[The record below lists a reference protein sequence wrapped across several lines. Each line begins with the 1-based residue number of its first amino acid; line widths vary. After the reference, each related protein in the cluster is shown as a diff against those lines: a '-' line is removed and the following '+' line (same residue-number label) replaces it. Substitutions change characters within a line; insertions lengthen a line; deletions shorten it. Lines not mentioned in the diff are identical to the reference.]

1 MDLHANRFSPGG
13 GLNFRLDYASTAG
26 IRAVFPATEGKT
38 TKFPPAIDSRRGPC
52 IMRGIPRMLTLLKIR
67 NLALVDELA
76 WELGPGLIGVTGE
89 TGAGKSVIVGALKL
103 VLGERADKS
112 LIRTGED
119 SCSVEA
125 VFELSDPREINAI
138 LEDGGLEAC
147 DDTQLIVRR
156 VIGQTANRQFVN
168 DSPVTLALLK
178 RLGEHL
184 VDLHGPHDHQSLL
197 STERQLAMLDAY
209 AGAEAAHATYREH
222 HRAWRAKATELDE
235 LRHAENASE
244 QEIELLR
251 YQIQEI
257 EAAQLKAEDEQE
269 LEDRWRRAS
278 NSTRLVETAANAA
291 AALGGDD
298 GILTRLADVQRLVR
312 DLEKLDPSIRE
323 QTASLETAVLELQ
336 DLESN
341 LADYVEELDINPAEA
356 AALEER
362 VNLIESL
369 KRKYGPTL
377 ADVIARRDSAAARLD
392 TIENRGEKLET
403 LERELAA
410 CRATLDASGKAL
422 TTVRRKAAPKLAK
435 EISIQLKDLGFKQS
449 SFEAPLHALSDPA
462 PQGFESIEF
471 QFGPNPGEPLLPLR
485 QIASSGEISRVM
497 LAVKSALADQ
507 DATPLMVFDEI
518 DANVGGEVARAV
530 GRKMAALGTRHQVV
544 AITHFPQVAAT
555 ASLHFVVEKEIS
567 GGRTRSRLFPVNGET
582 RIQELVR
589 MLGGGGEQ
597 ARAMAA
603 SLLSAT

>member
-1 MDLHANRFSPGG
+1 
-13 GLNFRLDYASTAG
+13 
-26 IRAVFPATEGKT
+26 
-38 TKFPPAIDSRRGPC
+38 
-52 IMRGIPRMLTLLKIR
+52 MLTLLKIR

-76 WELGPGLIGVTGE
+76 WELGSGLISVTGE

-103 VLGERADKS
+103 VLGERAEKN

-119 SCSVEA
+119 ACSVEA
-125 VFELSDPREINAI
+125 VFELKDAREINAI
-138 LEDGGLEAC
+138 LADGGLNPC
-147 DDTQLIVRR
+147 DDTQLIIRR
-156 VIGQTANRQFVN
+156 VIGQSVNRQFIN
-168 DSPVTLALLK
+168 DSPVTLNLLK

-209 AGAEAAHATYREH
+209 AGADAAVSTYRDAY
-222 HRAWRAKATELDE
+222 RAWRTKATELE
-235 LRHAENASE
+235 EIRHAENASE
-244 QEIELLR
+244 QELDLLR
-251 YQIQEI
+251 YQLQEI
-257 EAAQLKAEDEQE
+257 DSANLKPEDEHV

-278 NSTRLVETAANAA
+278 NASRLVEAAA
-291 AALGGDD
+291 AALNALNGED
-298 GILTRLADVQRLVR
+298 GILQRLGEVQRLVR
-312 DLEKLDPSIRE
+312 ELEKLDPSIRE
-323 QTASLETAVLELQ
+323 RTASLETACLELQ
-336 DLESN
+336 DLERN
-341 LADYVEELDINPAEA
+341 LDDYAGELDIDPAEA
-356 AALEER
+356 ASLEER

-369 KRKYGPTL
+369 KRKYGPSL
-377 ADVIARRDSAAARLD
+377 ADVLARRDAAAARLD
-392 TIENRGEKLET
+392 TIENRT
-403 LERELAA
+403 ERLAALAAELSA
-410 CRATLDASGKAL
+410 CRAALDAGGKSL
-422 TTVRRKAAPKLAK
+422 GTLRKKAAPKLAK
-435 EISIQLKDLGFKQS
+435 EISSQLKDLGFKQS
-449 SFEAPLHALSDPA
+449 SFEAPLKSLTEPG
-462 PQGFESIEF
+462 PQGLEAIEF

-555 ASLHFVVEKEIS
+555 ATHHFVVEKEVS
-567 GGRTRSRLFPVNGET
+567 GGRTRSRLFPVSGET

-603 SLLSAT
+603 SLLSPID

>member
-1 MDLHANRFSPGG
+1 
-13 GLNFRLDYASTAG
+13 
-26 IRAVFPATEGKT
+26 
-38 TKFPPAIDSRRGPC
+38 
-52 IMRGIPRMLTLLKIR
+52 MLTLLKIR
-67 NLALVDELA
+67 NLALVDELV

-89 TGAGKSVIVGALKL
+89 TGAGKSIIVGALKL
-103 VLGERADKS
+103 VLGERADKN

-119 SCSVEA
+119 ACSVEA
-125 VFELSDPREINAI
+125 VFELRDPGEINAI
-138 LEDGGLEAC
+138 LEDGGLPPC
-147 DDTQLIVRR
+147 DETQLIVRR

-209 AGAEAAHATYREH
+209 AGAEAAHAAYRDH
-222 HRAWRAKATELDE
+222 HRTWRTKTGELEE

-244 QEIELLR
+244 QELELLR
-251 YQIQEI
+251 YQLEEI
-257 EAAQLKAEDEQE
+257 TAANLNPADEQD

-278 NSTRLVETAANAA
+278 NATRLLESAAGAS
-291 AALGGDD
+291 AALTGEA
-298 GILTRLADVQRLVR
+298 GILERLTEVQRLVR
-312 DLEKLDPSIRE
+312 ELEKLDPSVRE
-323 QTASLETAVLELQ
+323 HTASLESAVLELQ
-336 DLESN
+336 DLERN
-341 LADYVEELDINPAEA
+341 LADYAEELDIDPVEA

-362 VNLIESL
+362 VNLLESL
-369 KRKYGPTL
+369 KRKYGATL
-377 ADVIARRDSAAARLD
+377 GDVLARRDAAAARLD
-392 TIENRGEKLET
+392 TIENRGEKLAV

-410 CRATLDASGKAL
+410 CRTGLDAAAKTL
-422 TTVRRKAAPKLAK
+422 TTTRRKAAPKLAR
-435 EISIQLKDLGFKQS
+435 EISSQLKDLGFQQA
-449 SFEAPLHALSDPA
+449 SFEAPLQALADPGA
-462 PQGFESIEF
+462 QGMESIEF

-518 DANVGGEVARAV
+518 DANVGGEIARAV

-555 ASLHFVVEKEIS
+555 ATHHFVVEKEVS
-567 GGRTRSRLFPVNGET
+567 GGRTRSRLFAVSGES
-582 RIQELVR
+582 RILELVR
-589 MLGGGGEQ
+589 MLGGGGQQ

-603 SLLSAT
+603 SLLSPLGE

>member
-1 MDLHANRFSPGG
+1 
-13 GLNFRLDYASTAG
+13 
-26 IRAVFPATEGKT
+26 
-38 TKFPPAIDSRRGPC
+38 
-52 IMRGIPRMLTLLKIR
+52 MRGIPRMLTLLKIR
-67 NLALVDELA
+67 NLALVDELV

-119 SCSVEA
+119 QCAVEA
-125 VFELSDPREINAI
+125 VFELKDARDINAI
-138 LEDGGLEAC
+138 LTDGGLDPCE
-147 DDTQLIVRR
+147 DTQLIVRR

-197 STERQLAMLDAY
+197 STERQLSMLDAY
-209 AGAEAAHATYREH
+209 AGAEAAHASYREVY
-222 HRAWRAKATELDE
+222 RSWKTLTAELDQ

-244 QEIELLR
+244 QELELLR
-251 YQIQEI
+251 HQISEI
-257 EAAQLKAEDEQE
+257 DAANLKPGDEQD
-269 LEDRWRRAS
+269 LDDRWRRAS
-278 NSTRLVETAANAA
+278 NASRLVESAAAAA
-291 AALGGDD
+291 AALGGED
-298 GILTRLADVQRLVR
+298 GVLQRLADVQRLVR

-323 QTASLETAVLELQ
+323 QTASLETTVLELR
-336 DLESN
+336 DLEAN
-341 LADYVEELDINPAEA
+341 LAQYAEDLDINPAEA
-356 AALEER
+356 TALEER

-377 ADVIARRDSAAARLD
+377 SDIAARRETASARLD
-392 TIENRGEKLET
+392 TIENRESKIEALGKT
-403 LERELAA
+403 LATKRAELDTTA
-410 CRATLDASGKAL
+410 KAL
-422 TTVRRKAAPKLAK
+422 TKLRHKAAPRLAR
-435 EISIQLKDLGFKQS
+435 EIAAQLKDLGFKQS
-449 SFEAPLHALSDPA
+449 SFEAPLSAHTEPG
-462 PQGFESIEF
+462 PQGTESVEF
-471 QFGPNPGEPLLPLR
+471 QFGPNPGEPSLPLR

-507 DATPLMVFDEI
+507 DDTPLMVFDEI

-555 ASLHFVVEKEIS
+555 ASLHFVVEKEVS
-567 GGRTRSRLFPVNGET
+567 AGRTRSRLFPVQGET
-582 RIQELVR
+582 RIRELVR

-603 SLLSAT
+603 ALLRE

>member
-1 MDLHANRFSPGG
+1 
-13 GLNFRLDYASTAG
+13 
-26 IRAVFPATEGKT
+26 
-38 TKFPPAIDSRRGPC
+38 
-52 IMRGIPRMLTLLKIR
+52 MLTLLKIR

-76 WELGPGLIGVTGE
+76 WELGPGLISVTGE

-103 VLGERADKS
+103 VLGERADKN

-119 SCSVEA
+119 SCAVEA
-125 VFELSDPREINAI
+125 VFELKDPSEINSI
-138 LEDGGLEAC
+138 LEDGGLARC

-156 VIGQTANRQFVN
+156 IIGQTANRQFIN

-178 RLGEHL
+178 RLGERL

-209 AGAEAAHATYREH
+209 AGADSALSTYRESY
-222 HRAWRAKATELDE
+222 RSWRTKAAELE
-235 LRHAENASE
+235 EIRHAENASE
-244 QEIELLR
+244 QELDLLR
-251 YQIQEI
+251 YQLQEI
-257 EAAQLKAEDEQE
+257 DAAQLKPEDEHE

-278 NSTRLVETAANAA
+278 NASRLVEAAATATAALN
-291 AALGGDD
+291 GDD
-298 GILTRLADVQRLVR
+298 GILERLSEVQRLVR
-312 DLEKLDPSIRE
+312 DLEKLDPSIRDR
-323 QTASLETAVLELQ
+323 TASLETACLELQ

-341 LADYVEELDINPAEA
+341 LADYSDELDINPAEA
-356 AALEER
+356 ASLEER
-362 VNLIESL
+362 VNLLESL
-369 KRKYGPTL
+369 KRKYGPSLT
-377 ADVIARRDSAAARLD
+377 DVLARRDAAAARLD
-392 TIENRGEKLET
+392 TIENRGEKLEV

-410 CRATLDASGKAL
+410 CRSALDASGKSL
-422 TTVRRKAAPKLAK
+422 STLRRKAAPKLAK
-435 EISIQLKDLGFKQS
+435 EISGQLKDLGFKQS
-449 SFEAPLHALSDPA
+449 SFEAPLKSTIDPS
-462 PQGFESIEF
+462 PQGLESIEF

-530 GRKMAALGTRHQVV
+530 GRKMAALGIRHQVV

-555 ASLHFVVEKEIS
+555 AAHHFVVEKEVIA
-567 GGRTRSRLFPVNGET
+567 GRTRSRLYPVNGET
-582 RIQELVR
+582 RVQELVR

-603 SLLSAT
+603 SLLNP